1 MYYTVSKVLDIADNL
16 QLCFTYII
24 AEQAI
29 LILIAFI
36 YNYYVVYMYTVEQ
49 YFLTTFFASTTQ
61 FSTVREWIASRSV
74 GYSTGIR

>member
-49 YFLTTFFASTTQ
+49 YFLTTFLPVQ
-61 FSTVREWIASRSV
+61 PNSV
-74 GYSTGIR
+74 QSGSG